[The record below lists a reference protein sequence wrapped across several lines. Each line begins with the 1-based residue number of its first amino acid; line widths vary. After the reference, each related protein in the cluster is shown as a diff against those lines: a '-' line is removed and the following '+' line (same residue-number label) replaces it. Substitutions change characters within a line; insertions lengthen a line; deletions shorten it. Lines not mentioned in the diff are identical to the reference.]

1 LADQLADQ
9 RVRPEL
15 HIVQAV
21 AALELLLKDMLA
33 EVEQVLAA
41 TAPQC
46 LLVGLLTAQSQ
57 IMTGKAATAE

>member
-1 LADQLADQ
+1 MGGQQA
-9 RVRPEL
+9 RPEL
-15 HIVQAV
+15 RIVQAV

-33 EVEQVLAA
+33 EAEQVLAA